1 MATGINYFERTK
13 KLLDEMP
20 DYVSSFIYRY
30 GGQNKNAT
38 MYEYCRDIHIFLEYV
53 VNCLPE
59 CCDKQIKDVT
69 IEDLGRITPEHIDN
83 YIFLLRNTKDKRYK
97 DTEASKVKAKEE
109 NKAIK
114 KDEKLQAS
122 ENTLRR
128 KRATVSAFFTYLMNN
143 GKIAKN
149 PVFASQTVDVPQ
161 KKLIYL
167 DFEQQQTLMNTVI
180 YGEGLSDNE
189 LKYHSLYAERDAA
202 MFMLMLDTGL
212 RVSEMLG
219 SNIVD
224 YDLVKGKV
232 TVIRKGG
239 DEMDVYYSDECAG
252 YLSDY
257 FESQKAKYSFTSEV
271 DLPAFTTN
279 SGDRL
284 SVRAVETLVKKY
296 VKASLPSMAGKISPH
311 KLRSSF
317 AMTFYE
323 ANNYDILL
331 LQKRLNHKSVNTTNI
346 YAKATD
352 KAVSESRNLLQEF
365 RKNKIA
371 KTQNE

>member
-1 MATGINYFERTK
+1 M
-13 KLLDEMP
+13 
-20 DYVSSFIYRY
+20 
-30 GGQNKNAT
+30 
-38 MYEYCRDIHIFLEYV
+38 
-53 VNCLPE
+53 
-59 CCDKQIKDVT
+59 
-69 IEDLGRITPEHIDN
+69 
-83 YIFLLRNTKDKRYK
+83 
-97 DTEASKVKAKEE
+97 
-109 NKAIK
+109 
-114 KDEKLQAS
+114 
-122 ENTLRR
+122 
-128 KRATVSAFFTYLMNN
+128 
-143 GKIAKN
+143 
-149 PVFASQTVDVPQ
+149 
-161 KKLIYL
+161 
-167 DFEQQQTLMNTVI
+167 
-180 YGEGLSDNE
+180 
-189 LKYHSLYAERDAA
+189 
-202 MFMLMLDTGL
+202 
-212 RVSEMLG
+212 
-219 SNIVD
+219 
-224 YDLVKGKV
+224 
-232 TVIRKGG
+232 
-239 DEMDVYYSDECAG
+239 
-252 YLSDY
+252 
-257 FESQKAKYSFTSEV
+257 

>member
-13 KLLDEMP
+13 KLLEEMP

-167 DFEQQQTLMNTVI
+167 DFEQQQTLMN
-180 YGEGLSDNE
+180 
-189 LKYHSLYAERDAA
+189 AA